1 MRRQCRCREDHV
13 LGELVFFHTAES
25 NVDLF
30 EIAARQVGLPGARRH
45 VVRPALLESARIAGG
60 LNETIRSNA
69 ASQMVES
76 LEGADRLICT
86 CSTIGPVADTLSA
99 MGRPVIR
106 VDRALAEA
114 AVTRGTRIAALV
126 TLNSTIEP
134 TRDLFQSVADKLDR
148 HIRLDL
154 IIVEG
159 AVQLLM
165 DGDTVGYA
173 QAIANAVD
181 ATPDDYDAIALA
193 QASMAPAARLARR
206 PVMTSPATS
215 MRALA
220 ADLEH

>member
-1 MRRQCRCREDHV
+1 M
-13 LGELVFFHTAES
+13 GELVFFHTADS

-30 EIAARQVGLPGARRH
+30 ETAARTAGLPGARRH

-86 CSTIGPVADTLSA
+86 CSTLGPVADTLA
-99 MGRPVIR
+99 GMGRPVIR

-114 AVTRGTRIAALV
+114 AVTRGPRIAALV

-134 TRDLFQSVADKLDR
+134 TRDLFQSVAGKLDR

-159 AVQLLM
+159 AAQLLA
-165 DGDTVGYA
+165 DGDITGYA
-173 QAIANAVD
+173 RAIANAVD
-181 ATPDDYDAIALA
+181 ATPDEYDAIALA
-193 QASMAPAARLARR
+193 QASMAPAAQLAQR
-206 PVMTSPATS
+206 PVMTSPATA

-220 ADLEH
+220 AELDA

>member
-1 MRRQCRCREDHV
+1 
-13 LGELVFFHTAES
+13 LGELVFFHTADS

-30 EIAARQVGLPGARRH
+30 ETAARAAGLPGARRH

-69 ASQMVES
+69 ASQMIEA

-86 CSTIGPVADTLSA
+86 CSTLGPVADALA
-99 MGRPVIR
+99 GMRRPVIR

-114 AVTRGTRIAALV
+114 AVTKGTRIAALV

-134 TRDLFQSVADKLDR
+134 TRDLFQSVAEKLDR

-159 AVQLLM
+159 AAQMLA
-165 DGDTVGYA
+165 DGDTTGYA
-173 QAIANAVD
+173 RAIANAVD

-193 QASMAPAARLARR
+193 QASMAPAAQLARR
-206 PVMTSPATS
+206 PVMTSPAIA

-220 ADLEH
+220 EDLGV

>member
-1 MRRQCRCREDHV
+1 MR
-13 LGELVFFHTAES
+13 ELVFFHTAES

-30 EIAARQVGLPGARRH
+30 ETAARDVGLAGARRH
-45 VVRPALLESARIAGG
+45 VVRPSLLEAARLAGG
-60 LNETIRSNA
+60 LTETIRSDA

-76 LEGADRLICT
+76 LADAERLVCT
-86 CSTIGPVADTLSA
+86 CSTIGPAADTLAS

-134 TRDLFQSVADKLDR
+134 TRDLFQKVADKLDR

-159 AVQLLM
+159 AVQLFL
-165 DGDTVGYA
+165 DGDIIGYA

-206 PVMTSPATS
+206 HVLTSPESS

-220 ADLEH
+220 EEMGA